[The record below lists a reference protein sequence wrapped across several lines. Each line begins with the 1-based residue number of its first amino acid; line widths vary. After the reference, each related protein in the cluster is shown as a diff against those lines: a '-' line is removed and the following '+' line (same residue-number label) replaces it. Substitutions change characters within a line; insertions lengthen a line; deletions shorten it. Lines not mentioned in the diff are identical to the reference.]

1 MSLIK
6 GSSSMKFVLVQ
17 GPLKK
22 WTEYSLKLYLC
33 RGGVQL
39 HPGAGWYGPYRCIL
53 QIITS
58 SSTYLMRGQT
68 FFYFTRTW
76 FLSCSNRL
84 LLMNFI
90 FWLLGVELIKS
101 IALSSLNFYKGMKIV
116 ILKSK
121 YTPKFRVCSSSH
133 LDFRF

>member
-1 MSLIK
+1 
-6 GSSSMKFVLVQ
+6 MKFVLVQ

-33 RGGVQL
+33 RVGSNYTPGLDGGWMVWTISL
-39 HPGAGWYGPYRCIL
+39 YSSNHH
-53 QIITS
+53 III
-58 SSTYLMRGQT
+58 YLMRGQT

>member
-1 MSLIK
+1 MDHIVVFFKSSHHHLSNE
-6 GSSSMKFVLVQ
+6 GSN
-17 GPLKK
+17 
-22 WTEYSLKLYLC
+22 
-33 RGGVQL
+33 
-39 HPGAGWYGPYRCIL
+39 
-53 QIITS
+53 
-58 SSTYLMRGQT
+58 